1 MGGWDVNLPAHR
13 DYNLYQYNVFND
25 LTAHFLFARDQNTK
39 TGSIDGKLFIHEGS
53 VVHNVQMKGK
63 EKGTTRGRPLHSL
76 ASQIATFLIRTT
88 CFLGKRRK

>member
-1 MGGWDVNLPAHR
+1 MSTSQPTVTITYTSITCSMKYH
-13 DYNLYQYNVFND
+13 D

-63 EKGTTRGRPLHSL
+63 EKGTTRGTPLHS
-76 ASQIATFLIRTT
+76 SQIATFLIRTT

>member
-1 MGGWDVNLPAHR
+1 MKYH
-13 DYNLYQYNVFND
+13 D

-39 TGSIDGKLFIHEGS
+39 TGSIDGKPFIHEGS

-63 EKGTTRGRPLHSL
+63 EKGTTRGLK
-76 ASQIATFLIRTT
+76 IFLIRTT